1 MDNAT
6 TKPTPAENLRL
17 IAAAI
22 RANPYARATIAEGF
36 ELIADAME
44 PCEDC
49 GHPAHDDFGP
59 TIDPKDY
66 PSVGV

>member
-1 MDNAT
+1 MGT
-6 TKPTPAENLRL
+6 PTQKADRLRE
-17 IAAAI
+17 IAAEI
-22 RANPYARATIAEGF
+22 RGNPYARGTIAEGF
-36 ELIADAME
+36 VLIAQAME

-59 TIDPKDY
+59 TIDPKDH